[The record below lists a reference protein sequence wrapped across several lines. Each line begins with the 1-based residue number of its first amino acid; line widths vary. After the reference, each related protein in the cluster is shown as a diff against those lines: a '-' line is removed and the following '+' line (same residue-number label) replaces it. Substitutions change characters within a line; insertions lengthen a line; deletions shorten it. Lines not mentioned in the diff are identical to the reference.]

1 MYPTC
6 TGAWQP
12 GSRAAGMCIM
22 GARWPVRA
30 RGPHSRVTHGPDPES
45 LEGSCL
51 ASELCV
57 QDRVAGTRC
66 VGLGRFLWGPEEH

>member
-1 MYPTC
+1 
-6 TGAWQP
+6 
-12 GSRAAGMCIM
+12 M

-30 RGPHSRVTHGPDPES
+30 RGLHSRVPHGPDPES

-57 QDRVAGTRC
+57 QERVAGTRY
-66 VGLGRFLWGPEEH
+66 VGLGCFLWGPEEH